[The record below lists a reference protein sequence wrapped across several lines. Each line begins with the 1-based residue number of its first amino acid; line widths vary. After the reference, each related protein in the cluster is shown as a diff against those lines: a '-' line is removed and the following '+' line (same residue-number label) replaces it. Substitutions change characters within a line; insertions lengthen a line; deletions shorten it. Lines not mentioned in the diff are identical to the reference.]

1 MWVRWALAVFLVL
14 VFLGIILPGTG
25 RVVIDHATTPPTPH
39 IVGRIQG
46 SLIAIAVA
54 VVPLALICIGAF
66 RRSPLEIPGWI
77 LLAVLVVIVIM
88 K

>member
-14 VFLGIILPGTG
+14 LFLGIILPSTG
-25 RVVIDHATTPPTPH
+25 HVVIDHATTPPTPH

-54 VVPLALICIGAF
+54 VVPLALICIGTF
-66 RRSPLEIPGWI
+66 RRSPLAIPGWI
-77 LLAVLVVIVIM
+77 LLAVLIVIGIM

>member
-14 VFLGIILPGTG
+14 VFLGIILPSTG
-25 RVVIDHATTPPTPH
+25 RVVIGHATTPPTPH

-46 SLIAIAVA
+46 SLIAVAVA
-54 VVPLALICIGAF
+54 VVPLALICIGTF

>member
-14 VFLGIILPGTG
+14 VFLGVILPSTG
-25 RVVIDHATTPPTPH
+25 HVVIDHTTTPPTPH

-54 VVPLALICIGAF
+54 VVPLALIYIGTF
-66 RRSPLEIPGWI
+66 RRSPLAIPGWI
-77 LLAVLVVIVIM
+77 LLAVLIVIGIM